1 MARDDEGEAAR
12 RGPIREGSSG
22 VPVGGYRE
30 QVGMEGGMGGSE
42 GGEGGDGAQSPQ
54 VQGGTQSHAGG
65 GGIKHTSVL
74 LAQ

>member
-1 MARDDEGEAAR
+1 
-12 RGPIREGSSG
+12 
-22 VPVGGYRE
+22 
-30 QVGMEGGMGGSE
+30 MEGGMGGSE